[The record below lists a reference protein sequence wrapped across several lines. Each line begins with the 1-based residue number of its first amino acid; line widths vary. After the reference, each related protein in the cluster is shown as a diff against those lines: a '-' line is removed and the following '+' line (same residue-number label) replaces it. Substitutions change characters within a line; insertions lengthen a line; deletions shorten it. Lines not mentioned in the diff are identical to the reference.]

1 LTNPLSCDTIR
12 VQKRESSKGYLFKSP
27 IPWGVSQ
34 FFHQSFRKGADL
46 DSKRCRRKPRK

>member
-1 LTNPLSCDTIR
+1 MITQRR
-12 VQKRESSKGYLFKSP
+12 VLKGISKSP

-46 DSKRCRRKPRK
+46 DKQEV